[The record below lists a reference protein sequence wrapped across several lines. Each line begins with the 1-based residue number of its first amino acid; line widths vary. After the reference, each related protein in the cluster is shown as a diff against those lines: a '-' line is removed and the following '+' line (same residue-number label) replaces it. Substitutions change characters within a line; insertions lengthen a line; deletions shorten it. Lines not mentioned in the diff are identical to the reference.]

1 MSYPPSTSCGE
12 IGKSL
17 HIIFNNILPLKN
29 NGTFIEIGAN
39 DGKTGSFTYN
49 LARMGWN
56 GLNFEPVPR
65 LYKLCCE
72 NHKNHKNIKNYQ
84 MALGEA
90 KEEATIIDADTL
102 STIDKNVIDIY
113 SKVPQFTNNFKNNNY
128 HKIKIEKLD
137 NILEQNNI
145 TDIDIIILDV
155 EGYEENVLKGFTI
168 EKYNPNIFIIEIA
181 DQHPDFINNEIMM
194 NKYKVLRK
202 YFREHNYSLLV
213 NDVVDNVYIHND
225 IYKKMDDKFIKY
237 IKTLIN
243 FPQYKI

>member
-1 MSYPPSTSCGE
+1 MYYPQSTSCGE
-12 IGKSL
+12 IGKIL
-17 HIIFNNILPLKN
+17 HILFNNVLPFKN

-49 LARMGWN
+49 LAKMGWN

-84 MALGEA
+84 IGLGDTI
-90 KEEATIIDADTL
+90 EEVTIIDADTL
-102 STIDKNVIDIY
+102 STIDKDVIDIY
-113 SKVPQFTNNFKNNNY
+113 SKVPGFSNNFKNNNY
-128 HKIKIEKLD
+128 HKIKINKLD

-155 EGYEENVLKGFTI
+155 EGYEENVLNGFTI
-168 EKYNPNIFIIEIA
+168 EKYNPRIFIIEIA
-181 DQHPDFINNEIMM
+181 DQHPNFINNEIMM
-194 NKYKVLRK
+194 KKYKVLRN
-202 YFREHNYSLLV
+202 YFNDHKYSLLV
-213 NDVVDNVYIHND
+213 NDIVDNFYIPND
-225 IYKKMDDKFIKY
+225 IYEKMDVNFIKY

-243 FPQYKI
+243 FPQYKV